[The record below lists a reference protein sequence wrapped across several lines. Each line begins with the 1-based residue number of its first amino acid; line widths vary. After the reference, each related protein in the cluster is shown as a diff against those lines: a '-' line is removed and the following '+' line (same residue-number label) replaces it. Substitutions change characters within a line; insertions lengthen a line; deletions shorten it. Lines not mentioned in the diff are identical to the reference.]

1 MVAEHEEEPD
11 GLSLDELFQGHEG
24 ITYNNSWADL
34 KRVLSLTFQ
43 QCKLTFCPQIMHSSF
58 FSDFIILPGYIDF
71 LVDQVD
77 LSSNLTKGVVLK
89 APFVSSPM
97 DTVTESGMA
106 IAMALCGGIGIIHCN
121 CAPTYQAEEVAK
133 VKRAKQGF
141 IVNPVVMSP
150 EHTVYDVMQVK
161 NKYGFSG
168 VPITD
173 NGAVGGKLLGL
184 CASRDVDFIPEEK
197 WQSTKLSSVMIPR
210 EKLITAFASVTLDS
224 AYRILQE
231 NKKGT
236 YFDCS
241 SLSYN
246 RKLPIVDENDCLIS
260 LIARTDIKKRR
271 FYPLCSVDSQGR
283 LLVGAA
289 ISTREESKERLK
301 LLCEAGVDVVAID
314 SSQGNSCYQCDL
326 VRYIKKEYPL
336 LQIIAG
342 NVTTSQA
349 KNLINAGADA
359 LRVGMGC
366 GSICITQEVMAV
378 GRAQGTAVYKVA
390 KYAQKFRVPVIAD
403 GGIQCLGHV
412 TKALA
417 LGASTVMMG
426 SLLAGTLEAP
436 GDYFWADGIRLKK
449 YRGMGCLDV
458 LREGVNAQDRYFHK
472 DADRVKIAQGVSGTV
487 TDKGSVHVFVPY
499 LIAGVKHGLQDVGA
513 LSVSCL
519 KYGLVSYSY
528 VKLCDCRNMAYSGVL
543 RFEKRS
549 TGAQRE
555 GGVHSLH
562 S

>member
-24 ITYNNSWADL
+24 ITYN
-34 KRVLSLTFQ
+34 
-43 QCKLTFCPQIMHSSF
+43 
-58 FSDFIILPGYIDF
+58 DFIILPGYIDF

-77 LSSNLTKGVVLK
+77 LSSNLTKGIVLK

-97 DTVTESGMA
+97 DTVTESDMA

-150 EHTVYDVMQVK
+150 NHTVYDVMQVK

-173 NGAVGGKLLGL
+173 NGSVGGKLLGL

-210 EKLITAFASVTLDS
+210 EKLITASASVTLDS

-236 YFDCS
+236 YFP
-241 SLSYN
+241 SL
-246 RKLPIVDENDCLIS
+246 LFALQQFC
-260 LIARTDIKKRR
+260 
-271 FYPLCSVDSQGR
+271 VDSQGR

-301 LLCEAGVDVVAID
+301 LLCEAGVDVVTID

-342 NVTTSQA
+342 NVVTTSQA

-449 YRGMGCLDV
+449 YRGMGSLDV
-458 LREGVNAQDRYFHK
+458 LREGVDAQDRYFHK

-513 LSVSCL
+513 LSVNCL
-519 KYGLVSYSY
+519 K
-528 VKLCDCRNMAYSGVL
+528 NMAYSGVL

-549 TGAQRE
+549 SGAQRE

-562 S
+562 SFRYEKSLF

>member
-11 GLSLDELFQGHEG
+11 GLSLDELFQGREG
-24 ITYNNSWADL
+24 ITYN
-34 KRVLSLTFQ
+34 
-43 QCKLTFCPQIMHSSF
+43 
-58 FSDFIILPGYIDF
+58 DFIILPGYIDF
-71 LVDQVD
+71 PTDQVD
-77 LSSNLTKGVVLK
+77 LSSNLTKGIVLK

-97 DTVTESGMA
+97 DTVTESNMA

-121 CAPTYQAEEVAK
+121 CTAAYQAEEVAK

-150 EHTVYDVMQVK
+150 DHTVHDVMEVK

-168 VPITD
+168 VPVTD
-173 NGAVGGKLLGL
+173 SGAVGGKLLGL

-197 WQSTKLSSVMIPR
+197 WKSTKLSTIMIPR
-210 EKLITAFASVTLDS
+210 EKLITASASVTLDS
-224 AYRILQE
+224 AYRTLQE
-231 NKKGT
+231 NKKG
-236 YFDCS
+236 
-241 SLSYN
+241 
-246 RKLPIVDENDCLIS
+246 KLPIVDENDCLIS

-289 ISTREESKERLK
+289 ISTRQESKERLR
-301 LLCEAGVDVVAID
+301 LLCEAGVDVIAID

-326 VRYIKKEYPL
+326 VRYIKKEYPM

-342 NVTTSQA
+342 NVVTTSQA
-349 KNLINAGADA
+349 KNLVNAGADA
-359 LRVGMGC
+359 LRVGMGS

-390 KYAQKFRVPVIAD
+390 KYAQKYRIPVIAD

-513 LSVSCL
+513 LSVNRL
-519 KYGLVSYSY
+519 KT
-528 VKLCDCRNMAYSGVL
+528 MAYSGIL

-549 TGAQRE
+549 PGAQME

-562 S
+562 SYEKSLF